1 VRQILEE
8 IGLEGRRIQ
17 MINISAAMGGQFAF
31 AAAEMTAEIKQL
43 GPSPLR
49 RAAHVPLRGTAG
61 ESDPEL
67 KAEAEA
73 AFSDTPDLTARDPA

>member
-1 VRQILEE
+1 LEE
-8 IGLEGRRIQ
+8 IGLEGQRVQ

-49 RAAHVPLRGTAG
+49 RVTV
-61 ESDPEL
+61 DPGL
-67 KAEAEA
+67 KEEAEA
-73 AFSDTPDLTARDPA
+73 AFRDAPDLTPVDPA

>member
-17 MINISAAMGGQFAF
+17 MINISSAMGGQFAF

-49 RAAHVPLRGTAG
+49 SAG
-61 ESDPEL
+61 ELDPES
-67 KAEAEA
+67 KTV
-73 AFSDTPDLTARDPA
+73 SVTPTDAL